1 MLRHDKLLPDAR
13 VFTTRRPLYHLSTFL
28 SAAGARTKLLEYAHP
43 QPEHWTRI
51 DLVAARIEA
60 GCGLGG
66 PFGPPK
72 SSQVKLSSLL
82 THALTY
88 LLGPPKSSQVKQ
100 QILSAQTV
108 LAATPICVHPSPT
121 HPRTKR
127 ARFAWIQGLVRR
139 HLPNISARGLARS
152 TSARARAAAAGA
164 LANFEGRCKP
174 TAPCAGVVRCAWRR
188 ARRLLGPRDAC
199 DVWREVQRALRAKQA
214 TLTVC
219 QRLTLEGM
227 YWDPQSD
234 L

>member
-66 PFGPPK
+66 PF
-72 SSQVKLSSLL
+72 
-82 THALTY
+82 
-88 LLGPPKSSQVKQ
+88 GPPKSSQVKQ

-234 L
+234 V